1 MKNSLRELNPDSLF
15 QLVVRR
21 WDLLLLIPLLTV
33 LAAGL
38 AWQISPERYQSTARL
53 LIQDQQTI
61 NPFEK
66 DLLEEWSA
74 KQRMP
79 LVESIFHSP
88 STSERVLRNL
98 GRLED
103 AASPKEVND
112 AVERFQDTF
121 QVVGLGGELV
131 LIKVDAQ
138 TPEEA
143 YQATSELI
151 RVFTEQIHRPQRE
164 TVRASAAFFEDQ
176 LQRFRGESGK
186 IEPSVAQLP
195 EAEEVRLGQRLS
207 VRRALAEAEVR
218 LAAAQQGVDAFEAKL
233 KQRSSA
239 NGPGSR
245 QLRKELAEARG
256 KLSEINYRYGPNHP
270 ELGAAKQR
278 VRALQ
283 QAINSQR
290 KDSEETSG
298 ETAESQRNDSGAGPK
313 SETSA
318 SAKHHALLMEL
329 KEAAAEEALLRQ
341 RLVTEELSV
350 FAAGGQV
357 WTVEEPVLPTRSL
370 TPPLWIVL
378 LGSLF
383 AGVILALLALA
394 LFSAFDDALRGERE
408 LAEALGAP
416 SLGKMPRGEA

>member
-38 AWQISPERYQSTARL
+38 AWQVSPDRYQSTARL

-66 DLLEEWSA
+66 DMLEEWSA

-79 LVESIFHSP
+79 LVESIFQSH

-98 GRLED
+98 GRLDD

-121 QVVGLGGELV
+121 KVLGLGGELV

-138 TPEEA
+138 TPEDA
-143 YQATSELI
+143 YEATSELV

-176 LQRFRGESGK
+176 LQQFRVDSGK
-186 IEPSVAQLP
+186 INPSIGHLP
-195 EAEEVRLGQRLS
+195 EADKVSPDGDLS
-207 VRRALAEAEVR
+207 VRRALAQAEVR
-218 LAAAQQGVDAFEAKL
+218 LAAAQQAVDASEAKL
-233 KQRSSA
+233 KLPGPRNSSA
-239 NGPGSR
+239 SR
-245 QLRKELAEARG
+245 QLRKELADARS
-256 KLSEINYRYGPNHP
+256 KLIELKYHYGRNHP
-270 ELGAAKQR
+270 DLVAAKRR

-283 QAINSQR
+283 QAVNSQS
-290 KDSEETSG
+290 KDSEETASATTASG
-298 ETAESQRNDSGAGPK
+298 LKASGAQPK
-313 SETSA
+313 LEKSA
-318 SAKHHALLMEL
+318 ATKHYALLTEL
-329 KEAAAEEALLRQ
+329 KEAAAEEELLRQ
-341 RLVTEELSV
+341 RLVTEELSIY
-350 FAAGGQV
+350 AAGSQV
-357 WTVEEPVLPTRSL
+357 WTVEEPVIPTRSL

-383 AGVILALLALA
+383 AGVVLALLALA

-416 SLGKMPRGEA
+416 SLGRMPRGEA